1 MVARARIR
9 ATAAGK
15 HRGMA
20 ASYYAAAVASQK
32 ADRAV
37 VGRAG
42 EKPLRCNAW
51 LLFLWTLRL
60 CEHTFDVI
68 GNEDDGHAGE
78 RK

>member
-1 MVARARIR
+1 MFSAAGNEDAGHRRRNVMVARARIR

-42 EKPLRCNAW
+42 EKP
-51 LLFLWTLRL
+51 
-60 CEHTFDVI
+60 
-68 GNEDDGHAGE
+68 
-78 RK
+78 